1 MENKILSNIGYVW
14 LCKITK
20 SLKESGKISKEQEQ
34 RINSLN
40 AEKLGADII
49 VNY

>member
-1 MENKILSNIGYVW
+1 MDKKTTNNIGYIW

-20 SLKESGKISKEQEQ
+20 TLKESGEITEDQERKI
-34 RINSLN
+34 NLLN

-49 VNY
+49 AV